1 MHRCGCGITEDR
13 DLFSAYLGLHVH
25 PGAQGFDRLDLQAA
39 NHGWLHRHDVDGR
52 RGPAAAV
59 SNRRGRRYPP
69 SRRSV
74 ALTGPRE
81 LVQEKR
87 ESLIG
92 YGASL
97 TGQGVGFRA
106 PLQQQVVVSQM

>member
-1 MHRCGCGITEDR
+1 VPT
-13 DLFSAYLGLHVH
+13 
-25 PGAQGFDRLDLQAA
+25 
-39 NHGWLHRHDVDGR
+39 R
-52 RGPAAAV
+52 RGCAV
-59 SNRRGRRYPP
+59 LSCGTRRAWPDPTARKR
-69 SRRSV
+69 
-74 ALTGPRE
+74 LTGPRE
-81 LVQEKR
+81 LVQEKQ